1 MAEPLDLLTWLRE
14 QCADYRFNVGGVFQR
29 DSDVS
34 SWPLEAAGP
43 CGAGGAAHSRGSPA
57 AVAQGTV
64 GRHDD
69 TLDRG
74 SWYTVEAFSRSWV
87 ITAPL

>member
-43 CGAGGAAHSRGSPA
+43 AELEERLTQGGRERDNGSP
-57 AVAQGTV
+57 
-64 GRHDD
+64 RK
-69 TLDRG
+69 
-74 SWYTVEAFSRSWV
+74 
-87 ITAPL
+87 TAPYGPGCVGG